1 MHPLKGIRV
10 IDLTTM
16 INGPYLTLLLSDMG
30 AEVVKVEPPDGDPWR
45 IIAGGF
51 IGCNRGKRGICI
63 DLKKSESKEIMER
76 LIKKS
81 DILVENARWGVWKRL
96 GLDYES
102 VVKINPDIIYV
113 SVLGHGS
120 TGPLSEM
127 PGYDPLLQA
136 RSGQSVAQ
144 GGLGKPPV
152 FHIIALNDM
161 ATPMLGAYGAML
173 ALLHRIRSG
182 KGQRVECSLTNAS
195 ISLQSADFI
204 DYEGIARDYPGD
216 ANLRGLNALHRMYET
231 GDNRWIFVMA
241 FHEKHWSALCGVL
254 EQKALTE
261 NPKFSSREHRTKNDE
276 ELAATLAAIF
286 KQQYADRWIDLLLDS
301 NIPAAMVRPGDEVFA
316 DPHCEQ
322 NNVFEDIMDPELGQV
337 RLLGVGP
344 KFSFSSG
351 IIRRPS
357 PQLGQHTAEVM
368 AELGFSSDQIESH
381 FDSKSAFSTKENE

>member
-1 MHPLKGIRV
+1 MHPLEGIRV

-45 IIAGGF
+45 IVAGGF
-51 IGCNRGKRGICI
+51 IGCNRGKRDICI
-63 DLKKSESKEIMER
+63 DLKKDNAKEVMAK
-76 LIKKS
+76 LIQKS

-102 VVKINPDIIYV
+102 VKKINPNIIYV

-152 FHIIALNDM
+152 FHIIPLNDM

-173 ALLHRIRSG
+173 ALLHKIKTG

-195 ISLQSADFI
+195 ISLQSGDFI
-204 DYEGIARDYPGD
+204 DYPGMKRNYPGD
-216 ANLRGLNALHRMYET
+216 DSFKGFSALHQLYGT
-231 GDNRWIFVMA
+231 SDGRWISLIA
-241 FHEKHWSALCGVL
+241 DQEKHWPALCDVL
-254 EQKALTE
+254 GREDQAENPHFSDPEKRVNNDAELMQILSDLFNQKPAEEWVELLTE
-261 NPKFSSREHRTKNDE
+261 K
-276 ELAATLAAIF
+276 
-286 KQQYADRWIDLLLDS
+286 
-301 NIPAAMVRPGDEVFA
+301 NIPAALVRPGDEMFF
-316 DPHCEQ
+316 DPHCEV
-322 NNVFEDIMDPELGQV
+322 NHVWEDISDPELGAV
-337 RLLGVGP
+337 RVLGVGP
-344 KFSFSSG
+344 KFSFSTG
-351 IIRRPS
+351 ILRRGS
-357 PQLGQHTAEVM
+357 PQLGQHTTEIM
-368 AELGFSSDQIESH
+368 AELGYSADQIQT
-381 FDSKSAFSTKENE
+381 FIENKTVYPTIEPE